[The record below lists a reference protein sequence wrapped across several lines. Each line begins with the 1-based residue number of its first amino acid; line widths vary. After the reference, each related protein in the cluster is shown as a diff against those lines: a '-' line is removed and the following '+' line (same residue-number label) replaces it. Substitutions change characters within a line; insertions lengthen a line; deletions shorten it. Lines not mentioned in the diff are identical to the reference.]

1 MEHKPNKGRYQDRK
15 KIASG
20 QPHEVNY
27 EKEKMN
33 VSGNCCLDH
42 YCFDSCSYRN
52 GAWTFYLS
60 TRG

>member
-15 KIASG
+15 KIAGG

-33 VSGNCCLDH
+33 VSDKAVKDAVKSEGNSRTKVEKKLKK
-42 YCFDSCSYRN
+42 
-52 GAWTFYLS
+52 
-60 TRG
+60 